1 MQKDQLSMGE
11 KLLKIRET
19 ETEKQTKIQIGK

>member
-19 ETEKQTKIQIGK
+19 ETEKQAKIQTGK